1 MEVDE
6 TKKKKKKCEAETI
19 QRRGGKT
26 ELRERRWILKFGGE
40 KSQFSKVF
48 FLFHLVSIFRPKPD
62 IYPDMAEMAPV

>member
-26 ELRERRWILKFGGE
+26 EERERKWILKFGRE
-40 KSQFSKVF
+40 KSRF
-48 FLFHLVSIFRPKPD
+48 FFFFTRYLFAGLNLGPAFIPVWPKWL
-62 IYPDMAEMAPV
+62 

>member
-26 ELRERRWILKFGGE
+26 EERERKWILKFGRE
-40 KSQFSKVF
+40 KSRFFF
-48 FLFHLVSIFRPKPD
+48 FLLD
-62 IYPDMAEMAPV
+62 IYLQA